1 MVFRYLIKSRNYT
14 GTLQSTFSAIERINN
29 YTIDNDREGKP
40 IDFTHILDEV
50 MNRVTGESGLR
61 IVDTSNDSASASVW
75 EDDEFDHVLQV
86 INFNV
91 FSKTEIMYIVLLIS
105 FGIYYLI
112 EPLRETAPSV
122 RQLQVG
128 QEEKGS

>member
-91 FSKTEIMYIVLLIS
+91 FFPK
-105 FGIYYLI
+105 
-112 EPLRETAPSV
+112 
-122 RQLQVG
+122 
-128 QEEKGS
+128 